1 MKSLLRETSKFK
13 TFRRFIVIGLVLI
26 QILILAACGKRENTD
41 TSGTPSAAP
50 TQSAKGDREI
60 TFWLNKYGG
69 DPALQDA
76 ILTEL
81 TNEFYEKTG
90 IRVKYSIIDWDQS
103 LTKLTLAST
112 GGECPDVYD
121 IYFTASLLQMGD
133 GKYGPAEID
142 DVIADLG
149 ADNYSEA
156 GKSEVYHDGHWYGV
170 PWRADTRILLYN
182 KEYFKEAGIEA
193 PPKNWDE
200 LMNFAD
206 RLTVR
211 DNAGNIERSGLLWNV
226 GNGRFDQTWK
236 CLLEGAG
243 GSILSEDYTKAAF
256 NSDAGRDT
264 LAMMRRPIDEYNVMP
279 ATCIDPSFDPI
290 AEFMAGKAA
299 MVLGVG
305 SSVKRNIATMAPQIV
320 DAVGG
325 AVIPSKD
332 GTGNSSVASAA
343 SFALMRGSKDPEAAK
358 EFLRFLGSTEIMTRW
373 TTTINMLNCNEAVM
387 ADPYFSEDEWLSVF
401 GEQMKLA
408 GPMDQ
413 PVASFSQMDAW
424 PNGPLPKLV
433 TDVMAGVDIQTAIE
447 EAEAGVNKL
456 LSE

>member
-1 MKSLLRETSKFK
+1 MFKSL
-13 TFRRFIVIGLVLI
+13 RRFAAATLALA
-26 QILILAACGKRENTD
+26 LLLMLAACG
-41 TSGTPSAAP
+41 GTPSSQAPAASQDASAAASSEAAP
-50 TQSAKGDREI
+50 AQGTGEERVI
-60 TFWLNKYGG
+60 NFWLNKYGG
-69 DPALQDA
+69 DPAAQDA

-81 TNEFYEKTG
+81 TDEFYEQTG

-112 GGECPDVYD
+112 GGEAPDVYD
-121 IYFTASLLQMGD
+121 IYFTASLLQMGN
-133 GKYGPAEID
+133 GEYGPAEID

-149 ADNYSEA
+149 EENYSEA
-156 GKSEVYHDGHWYGV
+156 GKAESYHDGHWYGI

-182 KEYFKEAGIEA
+182 KEYFAEAGIEN
-193 PPKNWDE
+193 PPTTWDE
-200 LMNFAD
+200 MMDYAEQ
-206 RLTVR
+206 LTVR
-211 DNAGNIERSGLLWNV
+211 DANGNIDRAGLLWNV

-243 GSILSEDYTKAAF
+243 GSILNEDYTAAAF
-256 NSDAGRDT
+256 NSDAGRET
-264 LAMMRRPIDEYNVMP
+264 LAMMRAPIDEYNVMP
-279 ATCIDPSFDPI
+279 ATCIDPSFDPV

-305 SSVKRNIATMAPQIV
+305 ASTKKNINTMAPQMA
-320 DAVGG
+320 DAVG
-325 AVIPSKD
+325 AAMIPSKD

-358 EFLRFLGSTEIMTRW
+358 EFLRFLGSTEVMTRW
-373 TTTINMLNCNEAVM
+373 TTAINMLNCNEAVM

-401 GEQMKLA
+401 GEQLKHA

-433 TDVMAGVDIQTAIE
+433 TDVMAGVDIQTAID
-447 EAEAGVNKL
+447 EAETNVNKL
-456 LSE
+456 LAE